1 MRNVRELVVMEADT
15 TLGLWKRKWGDHCPL
30 IRHDGVDFSFVDIN
44 SLVESSVSTGNENV
58 LKKFISIHK

>member
-1 MRNVRELVVMEADT
+1 MEADA

-44 SLVESSVSTGNENV
+44 SLVESSVSTGNKNV
-58 LKKFISIHK
+58 LKIIINIYK